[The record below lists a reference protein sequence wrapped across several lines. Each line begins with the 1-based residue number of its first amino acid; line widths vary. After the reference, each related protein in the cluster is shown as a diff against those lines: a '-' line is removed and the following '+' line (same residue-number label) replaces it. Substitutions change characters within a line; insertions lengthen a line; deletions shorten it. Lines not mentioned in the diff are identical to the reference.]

1 VITAEEDSLL
11 KDRIV
16 ILIQSNHSSINLLA
30 EYLEA
35 DVNHVRSLIIQ
46 AVDEGLISGWMTE
59 DELRF
64 YRSDVKLPDPT
75 SESEEVIETTSLL
88 IPKLI
93 TIGGIALFIAGQVI
107 FRMTVEGTALYN
119 MSTALIFGGLF
130 TIFGG
135 LYSFSRFD

>member
-1 VITAEEDSLL
+1 MITAEEDSLL